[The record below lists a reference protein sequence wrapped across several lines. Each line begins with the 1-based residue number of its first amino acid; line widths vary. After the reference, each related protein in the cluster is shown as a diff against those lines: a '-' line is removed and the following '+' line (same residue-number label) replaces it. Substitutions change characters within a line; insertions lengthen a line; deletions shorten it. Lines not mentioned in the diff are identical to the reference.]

1 MGKVKDLMMD
11 IEQELYGDWDSIDR
25 LPTYE
30 EIAEKFEIS
39 VEAVHDIH
47 KQLIDRFREPLN
59 TDVQFEDVP
68 F

>member
-47 KQLIDRFREPLN
+47 KQLIDRFNEP
-59 TDVQFEDVP
+59 TIEVDYEDVP

>member
-1 MGKVKDLMMD
+1 MGKVKDLVMD

-30 EIAEKFEIS
+30 EIAEKYEIS

-47 KQLIDRFREPLN
+47 KQLIDRFNEP
-59 TDVQFEDVP
+59 TIEIDYEDVP

>member
-30 EIAEKFEIS
+30 EIAEKYEIS

-47 KQLIDRFREPLN
+47 RQLIDRFNEP
-59 TDVQFEDVP
+59 TIEIDYEDVP

>member
-1 MGKVKDLMMD
+1 MLFRS
-11 IEQELYGDWDSIDR
+11 ELYGDWDSIDR

-30 EIAEKFEIS
+30 EIAEKYEIS

-47 KQLIDRFREPLN
+47 KQLIDRFNEP
-59 TDVQFEDVP
+59 TIEVDYEDVP

>member
-30 EIAEKFEIS
+30 EIAEKYEIS

-47 KQLIDRFREPLN
+47 KQLIDRFNEP
-59 TDVQFEDVP
+59 TIEVDYEDVP

>member
-47 KQLIDRFREPLN
+47 KQLIDRFNEP
-59 TDVQFEDVP
+59 TIEIDYEDVP

>member
-30 EIAEKFEIS
+30 EIAEKYEIS
-39 VEAVHDIH
+39 VEAVHEIH
-47 KQLIDRFREPLN
+47 KQLIDRFNEP
-59 TDVQFEDVP
+59 TIEIDYEDVP

>member
-30 EIAEKFEIS
+30 EIAEKYEIS
-39 VEAVHDIH
+39 VEAVHEIH
-47 KQLIDRFREPLN
+47 KQLIDRFNEP
-59 TDVQFEDVP
+59 TIEIDFEDVP

>member
-30 EIAEKFEIS
+30 EIAEKYEIS
-39 VEAVHDIH
+39 VEAVHEIH
-47 KQLIDRFREPLN
+47 KQLIDRFREP
-59 TDVQFEDVP
+59 TIEVDYEDVP

>member
-30 EIAEKFEIS
+30 EIAEKYEIS
-39 VEAVHDIH
+39 VEAVHEIH
-47 KQLIDRFREPLN
+47 KQLIDRFNEP
-59 TDVQFEDVP
+59 TIEVDFEDVP

>member
-30 EIAEKFEIS
+30 EIAEKYEIS

-47 KQLIDRFREPLN
+47 KQLIDRFNEP
-59 TDVQFEDVP
+59 TIEIDYEDVP